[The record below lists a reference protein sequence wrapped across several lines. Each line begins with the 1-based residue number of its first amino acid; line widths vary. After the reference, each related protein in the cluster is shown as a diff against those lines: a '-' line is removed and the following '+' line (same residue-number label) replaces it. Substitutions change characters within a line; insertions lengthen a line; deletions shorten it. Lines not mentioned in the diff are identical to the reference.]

1 MQIIRLFFLVLL
13 AITANASWAQVAQSK
28 GKATITYS
36 GFSIGAEDKLKAQQ
50 NAQLKAIEFYYAE
63 EGQTEAQNFET
74 IREKFLADPEKF
86 ILDSTILSEE
96 LKKDTKQYSVVLR
109 VSLNVANL
117 RNAVKSNSAA
127 GKVAPAQK
135 SILALLMIAREVD
148 SVKTYDAREVKR
160 VEVTENISA
169 NASASADVKANA
181 NVDGQ
186 FKKNTS
192 EGENLKKGS
201 VKTDDA
207 KKVKGS
213 LSTNSNANLNA
224 NASTNLKA
232 NLTIETGGSS
242 TQKSAESTWRLFP
255 SSNLSQVFTA
265 NFTRSG
271 FKVSEAAL
279 IEPYTGGL
287 FSLASVENDYKSGQD
302 LKPAT
307 LQSMIAGMRKAQI
320 PYVALG
326 TLDAGQATDSA
337 ETGLKRVSI
346 TVNAKILDIT
356 ALIPDTIAS
365 VGPVI
370 FAGEGPTEDEARTNA
385 LKLAATNASRELA
398 SQITSLQIR

>member
-117 RNAVKSNSAA
+117 RNAVKTNSAA

-148 SVKTYDAREVKR
+148 SVKTYDARKVER
-160 VEVTENISA
+160 LEVTA
-169 NASASADVKANA
+169 NAEKTKKGEYTENTSQSESVKKSKIKTADVATIKEQDSFA
-181 NVDGQ
+181 G
-186 FKKNTS
+186 
-192 EGENLKKGS
+192 
-201 VKTDDA
+201 
-207 KKVKGS
+207 
-213 LSTNSNANLNA
+213 
-224 NASTNLKA
+224 KA

-370 FAGEGPTEDEARTNA
+370 FAGEGATEDEARTNA

>member
-117 RNAVKSNSAA
+117 RNAVKTNSAA

-135 SILALLMIAREVD
+135 SILALLMVAREVD

-169 NASASADVKANA
+169 NASANIE
-181 NVDGQ
+181 GQ
-186 FKKNTS
+186 GNKKTS
-192 EGENLKKGS
+192 EGEKIKKGT
-201 VKTDDA
+201 VKTDD
-207 KKVKGS
+207 S
-213 LSTNSNANLNA
+213 LKIKAGVNA
-224 NASTNLKA
+224 NANANLKA
-232 NLTIETGGSS
+232 NLTVETGGSS

-370 FAGEGPTEDEARTNA
+370 FAGEGATEDEARTNA

>member
-117 RNAVKSNSAA
+117 RNAVKTNSAA

-169 NASASADVKANA
+169 NASANIE
-181 NVDGQ
+181 GQ
-186 FKKNTS
+186 GNKKTS
-192 EGENLKKGS
+192 EGEKIKKGT
-201 VKTDDA
+201 VKTDDSL
-207 KKVKGS
+207 KVKAGV
-213 LSTNSNANLNA
+213 NA
-224 NASTNLKA
+224 NANANLKA

-370 FAGEGPTEDEARTNA
+370 FAGEGATEDEARTNA

>member
-169 NASASADVKANA
+169 NASANIE
-181 NVDGQ
+181 GQ
-186 FKKNTS
+186 GNKNTTQ
-192 EGENLKKGS
+192 GEKIKKGT
-201 VKTDDA
+201 VKTDDGL
-207 KKVKGS
+207 KVKAGV
-213 LSTNSNANLNA
+213 NSNANA
-224 NASTNLKA
+224 NLKA

>member
-1 MQIIRLFFLVLL
+1 M
-13 AITANASWAQVAQSK
+13 
-28 GKATITYS
+28 
-36 GFSIGAEDKLKAQQ
+36 
-50 NAQLKAIEFYYAE
+50 
-63 EGQTEAQNFET
+63 
-74 IREKFLADPEKF
+74 
-86 ILDSTILSEE
+86 
-96 LKKDTKQYSVVLR
+96 
-109 VSLNVANL
+109 
-117 RNAVKSNSAA
+117 
-127 GKVAPAQK
+127 
-135 SILALLMIAREVD
+135 
-148 SVKTYDAREVKR
+148 
-160 VEVTENISA
+160 
-169 NASASADVKANA
+169 
-181 NVDGQ
+181 
-186 FKKNTS
+186 
-192 EGENLKKGS
+192 
-201 VKTDDA
+201 
-207 KKVKGS
+207 
-213 LSTNSNANLNA
+213 
-224 NASTNLKA
+224 
-232 NLTIETGGSS
+232 
-242 TQKSAESTWRLFP
+242 
-255 SSNLSQVFTA
+255 FTA

>member
-169 NASASADVKANA
+169 NASANASANIE
-181 NVDGQ
+181 GQ
-186 FKKNTS
+186 GNKNTTQ
-192 EGENLKKGS
+192 GEKIKKGT
-201 VKTDDA
+201 VKTDDGL
-207 KKVKGS
+207 KVKAGV
-213 LSTNSNANLNA
+213 NSNANA
-224 NASTNLKA
+224 NLKA
-232 NLTIETGGSS
+232 NLTVETGGTS

>member
-117 RNAVKSNSAA
+117 RNAVKTNSAA

-169 NASASADVKANA
+169 NASANIE
-181 NVDGQ
+181 GQ
-186 FKKNTS
+186 GNKNTTQ
-192 EGENLKKGS
+192 GEKIKKGT
-201 VKTDDA
+201 VKTDDGL
-207 KKVKGS
+207 KVKAGV
-213 LSTNSNANLNA
+213 NSNANA
-224 NASTNLKA
+224 NLKA

-370 FAGEGPTEDEARTNA
+370 FAGEGATEDEARTNA

>member
-169 NASASADVKANA
+169 NASANIE
-181 NVDGQ
+181 GQ
-186 FKKNTS
+186 GNKNTTQ
-192 EGENLKKGS
+192 GEKIKKGT
-201 VKTDDA
+201 VKTDDGL
-207 KKVKGS
+207 KVKAGV
-213 LSTNSNANLNA
+213 NA
-224 NASTNLKA
+224 NANANLKA

-320 PYVALG
+320 AYVALG